1 MSKQEIPYINREIS
15 WLSFN
20 ERVLQEASDSSTP
33 LIERLKFLGIFSNN
47 RDEFYR
53 VRVATINRLS
63 KLGKKAIAVY
73 GDDPKELLHKL
84 QKQVIAQQQKFEA
97 IYQELLHELAKENVF
112 IINEKQLNNSQIQ
125 FVKDYFHNEVVS
137 TLFPIMV
144 DENKSFPYM
153 KDKSGYLFVRLISD
167 RPKQKNKYAL
177 IEIPSKS
184 TTRFVILPQEKNK
197 KYIILLDDVIR
208 FNVNEIFSVL
218 GYHAKETINIKLTRD
233 AELDIDQDVSKSM
246 LEKISK
252 SVKDRKKG
260 LPVRFV
266 YDSTMSS
273 EMLSFIMK
281 KLGMAKKDNAIPG
294 GRYHNFKDFIRFPNI
309 GDKKLV
315 YNHPLPITHKYLDN
329 IDTSILSV
337 IKEKD
342 ILLHYPYHTFD
353 HIITLLREASL
364 DPTVDSIKITF
375 YRVADSSKIAN
386 ALINAIKN
394 GKKVTVL
401 VELQARF
408 DEENN
413 IYWANKLQEEGATV
427 IYGVPGLKV
436 HSKLFLIN
444 TRVGGKEIKYAH
456 IGTGNF
462 NEKTARIYTDFSLL
476 TADKNITEEISRMFD
491 FYTNNFNTG
500 TYKHL
505 AVAPFY
511 MRNTFTT
518 LIDKEIENAKANKKA
533 YLILKMNS
541 LVDKEMIKKLYE
553 ASQAGVQITLIV
565 RGICSL
571 VTEIQ
576 GFSDNI
582 KAYSIVDKYL
592 EHARV
597 FIFGNNGDEKIYI
610 TSADWMSRNLDS
622 RSEVAV
628 PIYDL
633 EVKKQIKDIINI
645 QLSGNTKVRILDR
658 LQQNIYKKAKPGE
671 RKVRVQDE
679 VYNYLKNEKEQFL
692 NSQVI
697 KPIAKKV
704 IVKVN
709 QKAQIKKIEIPKR
722 KKTL

>member
-1 MSKQEIPYINREIS
+1 LAHNYYIWLIIANSNTMQKQKIPYINREIS

-20 ERVLQEASDSSTP
+20 DRVLQEASDSTTP

-73 GDDPKELLHKL
+73 GDDPKELL
-84 QKQVIAQQQKFEA
+84 QKMQRKVIEQQQRFEA

-112 IINEKQLNNSQIQ
+112 IINEKQLNKEQQ
-125 FVKDYFHNEVVS
+125 VFVKDYFHNEVVS

-144 DENKSFPYM
+144 DENKAFPYM
-153 KDKSGYLFVRLISD
+153 KDKSGYLFVRLIANSS
-167 RPKQKNKYAL
+167 RNKNKYAL
-177 IEIPSKS
+177 IEIPSK
-184 TTRFVILPQEKNK
+184 TTSRFIILPQEKNK
-197 KYIILLDDVIR
+197 KYIILLDDIIR
-208 FNVNEIFSVL
+208 FNANEMFSVF
-218 GYHAKETINIKLTRD
+218 GYTVKEAINIKLTRD

-260 LPVRFV
+260 QPVRFV
-266 YDSTMSS
+266 YDSNMSR
-273 EMLSFIMK
+273 EMLGFIMK
-281 KLGMAKKDNAIPG
+281 KLGMDKKDNAIPG
-294 GRYHNFKDFIRFPNI
+294 GRYHNFKDFIRFPTV
-309 GDKKLV
+309 GEKKLV
-315 YNHPLPITHKYLDN
+315 YDHPTPLDHKYLTD
-329 IDTSILSV
+329 IHTSILQV
-337 IKEKD
+337 VKQKD

-353 HIITLLREASL
+353 HIITLLREASI
-364 DPTVDSIKITF
+364 DPTVESIKITF

-436 HSKLFLIN
+436 HSKLFLIT
-444 TRVGGKEIKYAH
+444 TRVNGKEIKYAH

-462 NEKTARIYTDFSLL
+462 NEKTARIYTDFTLL
-476 TADKNITEEISRMFD
+476 TADKNITEEVTHVFD
-491 FYTNNFNTG
+491 FYTNNFKTG
-500 TYKHL
+500 AYKHL
-505 AVAPFY
+505 AVAPFF
-511 MRNTFTT
+511 MRQTFVN
-518 LIDKEIENAKANKKA
+518 LINKEIENAKAKKNA
-533 YLILKMNS
+533 YMILKMNS
-541 LVDKEMIKKLYE
+541 LVDKDMITKLYE
-553 ASQAGVQITLIV
+553 ASQAGVKITLIV

-628 PIYDL
+628 PIYSP
-633 EVKKQIKDIINI
+633 EVKKQIKDIIDI

-658 LQQNIYKKAKPGE
+658 LQQNFYITPQLGE
-671 RKVRVQDE
+671 KKVRVQDE
-679 VYNYLKNEKEQFL
+679 IYNYLKKDKE
-692 NSQVI
+692 
-697 KPIAKKV
+697 AY
-704 IVKVN
+704 
-709 QKAQIKKIEIPKR
+709 A
-722 KKTL
+722 KTLTLSKKHLPSL

>member
-1 MSKQEIPYINREIS
+1 MQKHKIPYINREIS

-20 ERVLQEASDSSTP
+20 ERVLQEAADPTTP

-63 KLGKKAIAVY
+63 KLGKKAIDIY

-84 QKQVIAQQQKFEA
+84 QRKVIEQQQNFEK
-97 IYQELLHELAKENVF
+97 IYQELQIELAKENVF
-112 IINEKQLNNSQIQ
+112 IINEKQLNDNQQQ
-125 FVKDYFHNEVVS
+125 FVKDYFHREVE
-137 TLFPIMV
+137 TNLFPIMV
-144 DENKSFPYM
+144 DENKPFPYM
-153 KDKSGYLFVRLISD
+153 KDKSGYLFVRLISNLP
-167 RPKQKNKYAL
+167 RQKNKYAL
-177 IEIPSKS
+177 IEIPSKTIS
-184 TTRFVILPQEKNK
+184 RFVILPQEKNK

-208 FNVNEIFSVL
+208 FNVQEIFSVF
-218 GYHAKETINIKLTRD
+218 GYTTKEAINIKLTRD

-252 SVKDRKKG
+252 GVKDRKKG
-260 LPVRFV
+260 QPVRFV
-266 YDSTMSS
+266 YDSTMSK
-273 EMLSFIMK
+273 EMLGFIMK
-281 KLGMAKKDNAIPG
+281 KLGMDKKDNAIPG

-309 GDKKLV
+309 GDKKLM
-315 YNHPLPITHKYLDN
+315 YEPPRPLNHKYLYN
-329 IDTSILSV
+329 INTTILNV
-337 IKEKD
+337 VKQKD
-342 ILLHYPYHTFD
+342 ILLHYPYHTYD
-353 HIITLLREASL
+353 HIITLLREASI
-364 DPTVDSIKITF
+364 DPSVESIKITL

-386 ALINAIKN
+386 ALVNAIKN

-413 IYWANKLQEEGATV
+413 IYWANKLHEEGATV

-436 HSKLFLIN
+436 HSKLFLIT
-444 TRVGGKEIKYAH
+444 TRVKGKELKYAH

-476 TADKNITEEISRMFD
+476 TANKSITDEISSVFD
-491 FYTNNFNTG
+491 FYSNNFNIG
-500 TYKHL
+500 IYKQL

-511 MRNTFTT
+511 MRQTFVN
-518 LIDKEIENAKANKKA
+518 LIDKEIANAKSGKKA
-533 YLILKMNS
+533 YMILKMNS
-541 LVDKEMIKKLYE
+541 LVDKKMIEKLYE

-592 EHARV
+592 EHVRV
-597 FIFGNNGDEKIYI
+597 FIFANNGNEKIYI

-628 PIYDL
+628 PIL
-633 EVKKQIKDIINI
+633 STEIKKQIKDIINI
-645 QLSGNTKVRILDR
+645 QLSGNTKVRIIDR
-658 LQQNIYKKAKPGE
+658 LQQNQYKKAKPGE
-671 RKVRVQDE
+671 PKVRVQDE
-679 VYNYLKNEKEQFL
+679 IYNYIKTDKEAYLKT
-692 NSQVI
+692 
-697 KPIAKKV
+697 
-704 IVKVN
+704 
-709 QKAQIKKIEIPKR
+709 
-722 KKTL
+722 KKTKTLTTI

>member
-1 MSKQEIPYINREIS
+1 MLKFKIPHINREIS

-20 ERVLQEASDSSTP
+20 ERVLQEASDPSTP

-53 VRVATINRLS
+53 VRVATVNRLT
-63 KLGKKAIAVY
+63 KLGKKAIAIY
-73 GDDPKELLHKL
+73 GDDPKELLQKL
-84 QKQVIAQQQKFEA
+84 QRRVIEQQKRFEE
-97 IYQELLHELAKENVF
+97 IYQELLHELAKQNVF
-112 IINEKQLNNSQIQ
+112 IINEKQLNKTQQQ
-125 FVKDYFHNEVVS
+125 FVKDYFHNEVE
-137 TLFPIMV
+137 TALFPIMV
-144 DENKSFPYM
+144 DENKPFPYM
-153 KDKSGYLFVRLISD
+153 KDKSGYLFVRLISTIQN
-167 RPKQKNKYAL
+167 QKNKYAL
-177 IEIPSKS
+177 IEIPSK
-184 TTRFVILPQEKNK
+184 TTSRFIILPQEKNK

-208 FNVNEIFSVL
+208 YNVHEMFSVF
-218 GYHAKETINIKLTRD
+218 GYTTKETINIKLTRD

-252 SVKDRKKG
+252 GVKDRKKG

-266 YDSTMSS
+266 YDSTMSK
-273 EMLSFIMK
+273 EMLAFIMK
-281 KLGMAKKDNAIPG
+281 KLGMDKKDNAIPG

-309 GDKKLV
+309 GEKKLTYV
-315 YNHPLPITHKYLDN
+315 HPTPLIHKYLIN
-329 IDTSILSV
+329 RGTSILNV
-337 IKEKD
+337 IKQKD
-342 ILLHYPYHTFD
+342 ILLHYPYHTYD
-353 HIITLLREASL
+353 HIISLLREASI
-364 DPTVDSIKITF
+364 DPTVESIKITL

-386 ALINAIKN
+386 ALVNAIKN

-436 HSKLFLIN
+436 HSKLFLIT
-444 TRVGGKEIKYAH
+444 TRVRGRELKYAH

-476 TADKNITEEISRMFD
+476 TADKNITDEISSVFD
-491 FYTNNFNTG
+491 FYANNFKTG
-500 TYKHL
+500 VYKHL
-505 AVAPFY
+505 AVAPFF
-511 MRNTFTT
+511 MRQTFVN
-518 LIDKEIENAKANKKA
+518 LIDKEIANAKAGKQA
-533 YLILKMNS
+533 YMILKMNS
-541 LVDKEMIKKLYE
+541 LVDNDMIKKLYE
-553 ASQAGVQITLIV
+553 ASQAGVQITLII

-571 VTEIQ
+571 VTEIP

-597 FIFGNNGDEKIYI
+597 FIFGNSGNEKIYI

-628 PIYDL
+628 PILDP
-633 EVKKQIKDIINI
+633 EVKKQIKEIINI

-658 LQQNIYKKAKPGE
+658 LQLNLYKKAKVGE
-671 RKVRVQDE
+671 RKIRAQDE
-679 VYNYLKNEKEQFL
+679 IYNYLKND
-692 NSQVI
+692 
-697 KPIAKKV
+697 
-704 IVKVN
+704 
-709 QKAQIKKIEIPKR
+709 IEVSSKT
-722 KKTL
+722 KSKTKTLSKI

>member
-1 MSKQEIPYINREIS
+1 MAKQQPPYINREIS

-20 ERVLQEASDSSTP
+20 ERVLQEAADSSTP

-63 KLGKKAIAVY
+63 KLGKKAITVY

-112 IINEKQLNNSQIQ
+112 IINEKQLNTSQIQ

-315 YNHPLPITHKYLDN
+315 YNHPQPITHKYLDN

-337 IKEKD
+337 IKQKD

-364 DPTVDSIKITF
+364 DPTVESVKITF

-436 HSKLFLIN
+436 HSKLFLITTKVN
-444 TRVGGKEIKYAH
+444 GKEIKYAH

-476 TADKNITEEISRMFD
+476 TADKNITEEISRIFD

-500 TYKHL
+500 IYKHL

-511 MRNTFTT
+511 MRHVFEE
-518 LIDKEIENAKANKKA
+518 LIDNEIAISNSGRKA
-533 YLILKMNS
+533 YIILKMNS
-541 LVDKEMIKKLYE
+541 LVDKNMINKLYE

-571 VTEIQ
+571 VTEIE

-597 FIFGNNGDEKIYI
+597 FIFGNNGDEKMYI

-628 PIYDL
+628 PIYNT

-679 VYNYLKNEKEQFL
+679 VYQYLKSDRENYLKSESKLQA
-692 NSQVI
+692 
-697 KPIAKKV
+697 PKKLSL
-704 IVKVN
+704 KVSG
-709 QKAQIKKIEIPKR
+709 KAPIKKQIPTKR
-722 KKTL
+722 KTSL